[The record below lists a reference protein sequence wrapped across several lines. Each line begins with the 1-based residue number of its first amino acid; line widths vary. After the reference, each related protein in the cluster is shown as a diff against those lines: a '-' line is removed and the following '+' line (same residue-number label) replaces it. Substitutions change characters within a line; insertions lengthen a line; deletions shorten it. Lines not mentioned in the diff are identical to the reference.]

1 MDTKTCR
8 DEKLI
13 GMITVIKMIEMTKW
27 MVKMTTMIKII
38 KRMIRTI

>member
-13 GMITVIKMIEMTKW
+13 GMITVIKMIEITKK

-38 KRMIRTI
+38 KGIIKTI